1 MVLVLGRG
9 ERAVNEPRSGGSRR
23 YHQSHMAWDMR
34 RLSCETQA
42 QQAAVIDAPSRGN
55 PSVSGNGGIWLNIG
69 GSLAASC
76 WGNRLNHMTTRRIV
90 IVLASGAFVFAIAT
104 AAVAVPVFFASGGVD
119 AARTNLVVVFA
130 LFTVLLILAAL
141 IVRRREK
148 SHL

>member
-1 MVLVLGRG
+1 MVLTGL
-9 ERAVNEPRSGGSRR
+9 EATTLSALSRI
-23 YHQSHMAWDMR
+23 AWLMR
-34 RLSCETQA
+34 RVRCETQA
-42 QQAAVIDAPSRGN
+42 QAAVIDAPSRGN
-55 PSVSGNGGIWLNIG
+55 PSVSSNGGIWLNIG

-90 IVLASGAFVFAIAT
+90 IVLAGGAFLFAIAT

-130 LFTVLLILAAL
+130 LFTVLLSIAAL
-141 IVRRREK
+141 IVDRREK